1 VTALMTP
8 AEASLDGCLAQ
19 CNGYVRFSGAVAANA
34 DHVLLLSDELTVGQ
48 GQDLGSWQRGYL
60 LEVELTQCL

>member
-1 VTALMTP
+1 MAALP
-8 AEASLDGCLAQ
+8 NY
-19 CNGYVRFSGAVAANA
+19 NGYVRFSGAVAANA